1 MVLKGPFLNG
11 ARLPVNQILLLGCWY
26 LPITLTLAFLRSDS
40 FASQSF
46 CKCRR
51 QTQTYGLQLWM
62 PSPCLLSV
70 LCTLSCIARARLRNC
85 GGYVLNN
92 SYDLFLPLHQ
102 SLF

>member
-62 PSPCLLSV
+62 PSPCLPSV
-70 LCTLSCIARARLRNC
+70 LRTLSCIARARLWN
-85 GGYVLNN
+85 GVW
-92 SYDLFLPLHQ
+92 
-102 SLF
+102 